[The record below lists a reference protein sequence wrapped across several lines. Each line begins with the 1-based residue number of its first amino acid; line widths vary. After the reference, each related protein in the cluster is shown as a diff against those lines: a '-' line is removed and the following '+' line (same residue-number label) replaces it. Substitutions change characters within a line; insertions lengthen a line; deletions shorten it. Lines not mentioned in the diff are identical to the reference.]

1 MNISPTRYFSAVMR
15 RMCCLAILLLCGL
28 SSLPAQTDTRLRVR
42 LTTTYGDIVI
52 ALSDS
57 TPRHRDNFL
66 QLVREGYYD
75 SLLFHRVIPDFMIQ
89 TGDPDSRHA
98 SPGDTVGEGGPDYT
112 IPAEIRL
119 PSLFHKRGA
128 VAAAREADD
137 VNPERASSGSQ
148 FYIVWGRMM
157 SQSTLHRFARQ
168 LEERSGGRYVMTPEM
183 EETYALYGGAPYL
196 DGEYTVF
203 GEVVEGLEVVDNIQI
218 ADTDDCDRP
227 LADLRILRA
236 TVEGPG
242 AADHSPQIE

>member
-1 MNISPTRYFSAVMR
+1 MKFPVSLRQTATAW
-15 RMCCLAILLLCGL
+15 RMCCLMSALACCLW
-28 SSLPAQTDTRLRVR
+28 SSAQSDLRQRVR

-66 QLVREGYYD
+66 RLVREHYYD

-98 SPGDTVGEGGPDYT
+98 APGDTLGNGGPDYT
-112 IPAEIRL
+112 VAAEICL

-137 VNPERASSGSQ
+137 VNPEHASSGSQ
-148 FYIVWGRMM
+148 FFIVWGRMM
-157 SQSTLHRFARQ
+157 SQSTLNRFRRQ
-168 LEERSGGRYVMTPEM
+168 LEERSGGRHTMTPEM
-183 EETYALYGGAPYL
+183 AETYALHGGAPYL

-203 GEVVEGLEVVDNIQI
+203 GEVVEGLEIVDNIQI
-218 ADTDDCDRP
+218 ADTDGNDRP

-236 TVEGPG
+236 TVEENNP
-242 AADHSPQIE
+242 ASPD